1 METFDHLF
9 RHESGRM
16 VAALTRIFGMHHL
29 ALAED
34 VAQDA
39 LCRALEVW
47 KIRGTPDNPAAWLMA
62 TAKNRALDL
71 LRRERLAQD
80 LAPEIARAIED
91 DRGAS
96 SKVDEL
102 FGPAAIQDDE
112 LRLMFSCCDPRLAE
126 EVRVALVL
134 HILCGFGVAEI
145 AAAFLSNEEAIKKRI
160 LRGKKIL
167 ASSRRLFELTSR
179 DFAERLSSVHRALY
193 LLFNEGYHGASTEFA
208 VRKEL
213 CDEAIRLAAL
223 LGENAATA
231 VPATHALLALMCLH
245 AARLP
250 ARIDSAGDFTML
262 LDQDRSRWDARL
274 VAEGQRLMNLSASGT
289 ALSPYHVEAAIA
301 SVHAAAPSAN
311 ETPWGTVV
319 TLYDALMQIRPSP
332 VVALNRALAIAQR
345 DGPRS
350 GLAEIERIADRD
362 RLADYPFYSAA
373 LGELHLRLGDLDSAR
388 DHFTAALHLARNA
401 TERRLL
407 QRRIAECDGD
417 RVGRVNGA
425 AVRLHA

>member
-1 METFDHLF
+1 
-9 RHESGRM
+9 
-16 VAALTRIFGMHHL
+16 
-29 ALAED
+29 
-34 VAQDA
+34 
-39 LCRALEVW
+39 
-47 KIRGTPDNPAAWLMA
+47 
-62 TAKNRALDL
+62 
-71 LRRERLAQD
+71 
-80 LAPEIARAIED
+80 
-91 DRGAS
+91 
-96 SKVDEL
+96 
-102 FGPAAIQDDE
+102 
-112 LRLMFSCCDPRLAE
+112 
-126 EVRVALVL
+126 
-134 HILCGFGVAEI
+134 
-145 AAAFLSNEEAIKKRI
+145 
-160 LRGKKIL
+160 
-167 ASSRRLFELTSR
+167 
-179 DFAERLSSVHRALY
+179 
-193 LLFNEGYHGASTEFA
+193 
-208 VRKEL
+208 
-213 CDEAIRLAAL
+213 
-223 LGENAATA
+223 
-231 VPATHALLALMCLH
+231 
-245 AARLP
+245 
-250 ARIDSAGDFTML
+250 ML